1 MASTPLPPEPPPVA
15 PDGAPLARDPAPI
28 GPPPVAVID
37 EAHRLP
43 PHRSKLT
50 RVQDHLH
57 GTVNGLTEWMELR
70 IAIIRREVE
79 EAIEAKKH
87 QAEVLGKAWGVT
99 AVLGL
104 AAALMA
110 LFFLGFLFSA
120 LWGLL
125 LVSVLWSLALGYLT
139 LVVLLGV
146 GALVAMR
153 RAKAAGARLQSP
165 KRDS

>member
-1 MASTPLPPEPPPVA
+1 MASTPLTPDPPPVA
-15 PDGAPLARDPAPI
+15 PDDASLARDPAPI

-37 EAHRLP
+37 ESHRLP
-43 PHRSKLT
+43 PHRGKIA
-50 RVQDHLH
+50 RVQDHLQ

-79 EAIEAKKH
+79 EAVEAKKH
-87 QAEVLGKAWGVT
+87 QAEVLAKAWGVT

-120 LWGLL
+120 LWGLVL
-125 LVSVLWSLALGYLT
+125 LSVLWSLALGYLT

-165 KRDS
+165 QRDS